1 MKKILFLIQF
11 LLLVPVFANLSAQT
25 KRVWIAQIDGEI
37 DLTLAPYV
45 SRVIADAEKNQ
56 ADAVLFR
63 INTFGGRVDAAT
75 QIKDA
80 ILNSK
85 VPTIAYVD
93 KRAISAGALI
103 TLSCKKIAMAPGSSM
118 GASTVVNQHG
128 EKQSEKYQSFM
139 RSEMR
144 SAAEKNGR
152 RTDVAEAM
160 VDERV
165 IVPGLDDST
174 RLVTLTAEEAL
185 KYRMAD
191 TIVTSLD
198 EVLNSFQL
206 KGAQIIEEKSN
217 WAEEFVKFLNNPIV
231 SSILIM
237 IGLVGIFT
245 EMKSPGL
252 SFPGIAG
259 ALALA
264 LFFGSSYILQ
274 LASVFEIVLF
284 VIGVI
289 LLIIEIFVIPG
300 FGFTGV
306 AGIVLMIASLFLSLI
321 SALPIF
327 DFRSIS
333 GAIIQLTI
341 ALSGVIF
348 FFFLIIK
355 YLPKS
360 ERFNKLVLSTESEAV
375 NGFVSNPDYG
385 GLLYKTG
392 TAVTDLRPAGIAEIN
407 GERVDV
413 VADGSYIE
421 KGTEVAVIKTEGA
434 RIVVKTKNKAG

>member
-1 MKKILFLIQF
+1 MKKILLSFSTF
-11 LLLVPVFANLSAQT
+11 LLVLFSFTSYPQT
-25 KRVWIAQIDGEI
+25 KKVWLAQIDGEI
-37 DLTLAPYV
+37 GISLAPYV

-56 ADAVLFR
+56 ADAILFR

-85 VPTIAYVD
+85 VPTIAWVD

-103 TLSCKKIAMAPGSSM
+103 TLSCKKIAMAPGSSI
-118 GASTVVNQHG
+118 GASTVVNQQG

-152 RTDVAEAM
+152 RTDIAEAM

-174 RLVTLTAEEAL
+174 KLVTLTTDEAIRF
-185 KYRMAD
+185 KMAD
-191 TIVTSLD
+191 TISTSID
-198 EVLNSFQL
+198 EVLKAFEL
-206 KGAQIIEEKSN
+206 KGAQIVEEKSN
-217 WAEEFVKFLNNPIV
+217 WAEDFVKFLNNPII
-231 SSILIM
+231 SSLLIM

-245 EMKSPGL
+245 EIKAPGL

-259 ALALA
+259 VIALA

-274 LASVFEIVLF
+274 LASAIEIILF
-284 VIGVI
+284 VVGVI

-300 FGFTGV
+300 FGFVGV
-306 AGIVLMIASLFLSLI
+306 AGIVLMIVSLFLSLI

-327 DFRSIS
+327 DFSSIS
-333 GAIIQLTI
+333 GAIVQLTVTFV
-341 ALSGVIF
+341 AVMFIF
-348 FFFLIIK
+348 YLIIRF
-355 YLPKS
+355 LPKS
-360 ERFNKLVLSTESEAV
+360 ERFSHLILSTESEAIK
-375 NGFVSNPDYG
+375 GFVSNPDYVY
-385 GLLYKTG
+385 LLHKKG
-392 TAVTDLRPAGIAEIN
+392 TAITTLRPAGIAEIN

-413 VADGSYIE
+413 VTDGAYIE
-421 KGTEVAVIKTEGA
+421 KGTQIEVVKTEGA
-434 RIVVKTKNKAG
+434 RIVVKSIN